1 MVFTAQWD
9 NQPVHVWR
17 GNDGNSERV
26 FRYLMEETIMSKVLA
41 ESKVPY
47 AIVIGLD
54 TLNGIQT
61 VRILARH
68 KIPIIAIAKD
78 PTHHGCRTRLCE
90 RIIFT
95 NTAGEELI
103 QTLVNLGPELKKKA
117 VLIPCADMNVLLIS
131 RHRQELEPWYHI
143 VLPAAEVIETL
154 MNKLSFYTYA
164 QDNGFQI
171 PQTRFINTREE
182 AERAAAE
189 LTFPCVLKPPMSAI
203 PEWEKNSKLKAY
215 RLAGPAELIDFYE
228 RSKVW
233 AKDLIVQEW
242 VEGPD
247 SNLFSCN
254 CYFNARFEPVVTFV
268 ARKLRQWPPVTGE
281 SSLGEE
287 CRDDVVMNETLRL
300 FRCAHLYGLGYVEI
314 KRSIRSGKYF
324 IIEPNIGR
332 PTGRSPIAEAGGVEL
347 LFAMYCDTVGLP
359 LPENLE
365 QKYQGVKWID
375 LRRDVQSALYHI
387 REGDL
392 TIKGWFQSLQGK
404 KAHAL
409 FAWNDPGPF
418 FGDLV
423 RAVRLYMVP
432 EERSRRDYRNL

>member
-1 MVFTAQWD
+1 MEDA
-9 NQPVHVWR
+9 PVT
-17 GNDGNSERV
+17 SAP
-26 FRYLMEETIMSKVLA
+26 A
-41 ESKVPY
+41 EGKLPHG
-47 AIVIGLD
+47 IVIGLD

-68 KIPIIAIAKD
+68 RIPVIAIAKD
-78 PTHHGCRTRLCE
+78 RTHHGCRTRLCE

-95 NTAGEELI
+95 DTASEELI
-103 QTLVNLGPELKKKA
+103 QTLVALGPTLNDKA
-117 VLIPCADMNVLLIS
+117 VLYPCADMNVMLIS
-131 RHRQELEPWYHI
+131 RHRQELEPWYHV

-154 MNKLSFYTYA
+154 MNKLNFYAFA
-164 QDNGFQI
+164 QQNGFPI
-171 PQTRFINTREE
+171 PQTRTINSLAE

-189 LTFPCVLKPPMSAI
+189 LNFPCVLKPPMSAI

-215 RLAGPAELIDFYE
+215 KLKGPAELLEFYE

-233 AKDLIVQEW
+233 AENLIVQEW

-247 SNLFSCN
+247 SNLYSCN
-254 CYFNARFEPVVTFV
+254 CYFNARFEPVATFV

-281 SSLGEE
+281 SCLGEE
-287 CRDDVVMNETLRL
+287 CRDDTVLNETLRL
-300 FRCAHLYGLGYVEI
+300 FRSAKLHGLGYVEI
-314 KRSIRSGKYF
+314 KRSARSGEYF

-347 LFAMYCDTVGLP
+347 LYTMYCDTLGLP

-365 QKYQGVKWID
+365 QTYKGVKWID
-375 LRRDVQSALYHI
+375 LRRDTQSALYHL
-387 REGDL
+387 REGNL
-392 TIKGWFQSLQGK
+392 TLKGWWQSVQGR

-423 RAVRLYMVP
+423 RAARLYMVP

>member
-1 MVFTAQWD
+1 MT
-9 NQPVHVWR
+9 
-17 GNDGNSERV
+17 SS
-26 FRYLMEETIMSKVLA
+26 LS
-41 ESKVPY
+41 ESKIPY

-78 PTHHGCRTRLCE
+78 PTHHACLTRLCE

-95 NTAGEELI
+95 NTAREELI
-103 QTLVNLGPELKKKA
+103 QTLVALGPELKQRA
-117 VLIPCADMNVLLIS
+117 VLIPCADMNVQLVS
-131 RHRQELEPWYHI
+131 RHRQELEPWFHI
-143 VLPAAEVIETL
+143 VLPAVEVIETL
-154 MNKLSFYTYA
+154 MNKLNFYAYA
-164 QDNGFQI
+164 QQNGFPI
-171 PQTRFINTREE
+171 PPTRIINSRED
-182 AERAAAE
+182 AERASVE

-203 PEWEKNSKLKAY
+203 PEWEMNSKLKAY
-215 RLAGPAELIDFYE
+215 KLTSPDDLLKFYE
-228 RSKVW
+228 KSKVW

-247 SNLFSCN
+247 SNLYSCN
-254 CYFNARFEPVVTFV
+254 CYFNAQFEPLVTFV

-281 SSLGEE
+281 SCLGEE
-287 CRDDVVMNETLRL
+287 CRDDVVLNETLRL
-300 FRCAHLYGLGYVEI
+300 FRSAHLHGLGYVEI
-314 KRSIRSGKYF
+314 KRSARSGKYF

-347 LFAMYCDTVGLP
+347 LYTMYCDTLGLP
-359 LPENLE
+359 LPENRE
-365 QKYQGVKWID
+365 QKYEGVKWID
-375 LRRDVQSALYHI
+375 LRRDVQSALYHL

-392 TIKGWFQSLQGK
+392 TLKGWWKSLQGK

-409 FAWNDPGPF
+409 FSWNDPGPF

-423 RAVRLYMVP
+423 RAARLYMVP

>member
-1 MVFTAQWD
+1 MSSVFVD
-9 NQPVHVWR
+9 NK
-17 GNDGNSERV
+17 
-26 FRYLMEETIMSKVLA
+26 L
-41 ESKVPY
+41 PY

-95 NTAGEELI
+95 NTAREDLI
-103 QTLVNLGPELKKKA
+103 QTLVALGPGLKQKA
-117 VLIPCADMNVLLIS
+117 VLYPCADMNVQLIS
-131 RHRQELEPWYHI
+131 QHRQELEPWFHV

-154 MNKLSFYTYA
+154 MNKLNFYTFA
-164 QDNGFQI
+164 QQNGFPI
-171 PQTRFINTREE
+171 PQTRFLNSRED
-182 AERAAAE
+182 AERTAEE

-215 RLAGPAELIDFYE
+215 KLTGPAELLEFYE

-254 CYFNARFEPVVTFV
+254 CYFNAQFEPVVTFV

-281 SSLGEE
+281 SCLGEE
-287 CRDDVVMNETLRL
+287 CRDDVVLNETLRL
-300 FRCAHLYGLGYVEI
+300 FRSAHLRGLGYVEI
-314 KRSIRSGKYF
+314 KRSARSGKYF

-347 LFAMYCDTVGLP
+347 LYTMYCDTLGLP

-365 QKYQGVKWID
+365 QKYKGVKWID
-375 LRRDVQSALYHI
+375 LRRDVQSALYHL

-392 TIKGWFQSLQGK
+392 TLKGWWQSLQGK

-409 FAWNDPGPF
+409 FSWNDPGPF

-423 RAVRLYMVP
+423 RALRLYMVP

>member
-1 MVFTAQWD
+1 MTPTQT
-9 NQPVHVWR
+9 NHKIPH
-17 GNDGNSERV
+17 
-26 FRYLMEETIMSKVLA
+26 
-41 ESKVPY
+41 

-90 RIIFT
+90 RIVFT
-95 NTAGEELI
+95 NTAGPELI
-103 QTLVNLGPELKKKA
+103 QTLVDLGPTFSEKA
-117 VLIPCADMNVLLIS
+117 VLYPCADMNVQLVS
-131 RHRQELEPWYHI
+131 RHRKELEPWYHV
-143 VLPAAEVIETL
+143 VLPAADVIETL
-154 MNKLSFYTYA
+154 MNKLNFYA
-164 QDNGFQI
+164 WAEENGFPI
-171 PQTRFINTREE
+171 PQTRFLNTLED
-182 AERAAAE
+182 AERAGRE

-203 PEWEKNSKLKAY
+203 PAWEKKSKLKAY
-215 RLAGPAELIDFYE
+215 KISTPEELLEVFK
-228 RSKVW
+228 RSIVLSKN
-233 AKDLIVQEW
+233 LILQEW

-247 SNLFSCN
+247 SNLYSCN
-254 CYFNARFEPVVTFV
+254 CYFNPQFEPLVTFV

-281 SSLGEE
+281 SCLGEE
-287 CRDDVVMNETLRL
+287 CRDDVVLNETLRL
-300 FRCAHLYGLGYVEI
+300 FRTAQLYGLGYVEI
-314 KRSIRSGKYF
+314 KRSSKSGRYF

-347 LFAMYCDTVGLP
+347 IYTMYCDTLGLP
-359 LPENLE
+359 LPDNRE
-365 QKYQGVKWID
+365 QKYLGVKWID
-375 LRRDVQSALYHI
+375 LRRDTQSALYHLK
-387 REGDL
+387 EGDL
-392 TIKGWFQSLQGK
+392 TLKGWWQSLKGK

-432 EERSRRDYRNL
+432 EERNRRDYRNL